1 MKFHIY
7 SLEVSTNVK
16 TAMQC
21 FENVWGGSNAPNTPS
36 WLRACVAGRSIVVSG
51 CISAPAS
58 WTNDQRLQ
66 QNFNCLSAFII
77 KLFAASPY
85 SCRSEDERHCC
96 TQRQFTSFKSHKTAQ
111 QSLQSCPLPINNV
124 WQVFGSSCN
133 SCQEQYYIT
142 YRCAT
147 SSFQS
152 CTQKHCHIWQ
162 FINRK
167 TSKLLKLEFWD
178 WEGTKR
184 LCREVRTM
192 F

>member
-1 MKFHIY
+1 MSK
-7 SLEVSTNVK
+7 LLCNVLK
-16 TAMQC
+16 MSG
-21 FENVWGGSNAPNTPS
+21 GGSNAPNTPS

-152 CTQKHCHIWQ
+152 CTHH
-162 FINRK
+162 FNLARK
-167 TSKLLKLEFWD
+167 SIVTYGNSSTE
-178 WEGTKR
+178 R
-184 LCREVRTM
+184 LQN